1 MKIIIVG
8 CGKVGVSLAE
18 RLSSEGHD
26 LVMVDMNPQKVEHLS
41 NQFDALGIVGNGAS
55 FNIQQEAGV
64 ESADLFIAVTGE
76 DELNL
81 LCCLMAKKT
90 GHCDTI
96 ARVRNPLYNKEI
108 RFIQEKLGL
117 SMIINPEHAAAM
129 EMARLL
135 RFPSAIEID
144 SFSRGRIE
152 MLRFKVPETSK
163 IVHMSLRELA
173 GALQYSLLVCAVE
186 RNGEVYIP
194 DGNFVIQ
201 AKDSLSIITTPQNA
215 ESLFKKIG
223 VHTNKVHN
231 TMIVGGG
238 EITYYLAKSLANM
251 NVDVKIIEKNKD
263 RCEVLSEALPDATV
277 IYGDGSDQELL
288 KEERIQNMDSFVACT
303 DMDEENIILSLYAK
317 EKVSSKVVT
326 KINHLEFN
334 DVIHSLN
341 LDSLIYPK
349 HITAE
354 YILQYVRAMKNSIG
368 SNVETLYKLMEDRV
382 EALEFIVN
390 QNCRMIGIRLQD
402 MKTRP
407 NLLVAAINRQGKVII
422 PGGQDSFEAG
432 DSVIIVTT
440 ETGLQDI
447 HEILAE

>member
-1 MKIIIVG
+1 
-8 CGKVGVSLAE
+8 
-18 RLSSEGHD
+18 
-26 LVMVDMNPQKVEHLS
+26 
-41 NQFDALGIVGNGAS
+41 
-55 FNIQQEAGV
+55 
-64 ESADLFIAVTGE
+64 
-76 DELNL
+76 
-81 LCCLMAKKT
+81 
-90 GHCDTI
+90 
-96 ARVRNPLYNKEI
+96 
-108 RFIQEKLGL
+108 
-117 SMIINPEHAAAM
+117 
-129 EMARLL
+129 
-135 RFPSAIEID
+135 
-144 SFSRGRIE
+144 
-152 MLRFKVPETSK
+152 
-163 IVHMSLRELA
+163 
-173 GALQYSLLVCAVE
+173 
-186 RNGEVYIP
+186 
-194 DGNFVIQ
+194 
-201 AKDSLSIITTPQNA
+201 
-215 ESLFKKIG
+215 
-223 VHTNKVHN
+223 
-231 TMIVGGG
+231 MIVGGG

-288 KEERIQNMDSFVACT
+288 KEERIQDMDSFVACT

-422 PGGQDSFEAG
+422 PGGQDSFAAG

-440 ETGLQDI
+440 ETGLQDAGVTARTVGYAGS
-447 HEILAE
+447 HLAEQLRNRILVLQITENDAARMGSILFRFGYQRLYKLPERFCLSNGRLYPLVENQGTCHVRHQRFAVTCLTTKMVDFLIVSHNYVSVKKFPSSRRTGDKNCERHFGPNPYRVYTV